1 MRSSCN
7 GQRSVIICKYQ
18 LCLVFFAELQPMTVV
33 GVVGIGHVPGI
44 IKNWPKEKHDLK
56 EIMT

>member
-1 MRSSCN
+1 MRSSCK

-18 LCLVFFAELQPMTVV
+18 LWFFFSELQPMTVV